1 MNSHFEKKIF
11 FIFIFL
17 FLLNITNLY
26 ANSKCFLILENKTD
40 FSTSLMSAMTTSIIS
55 QFVTKIE
62 EVPISGI
69 DAERKSCIYKVVFE
83 KSDDTT
89 FLVITGPKINSYGD
103 SKLKSADG
111 AQQALLKALYRSIPE
126 QQNKICSLYENVI
139 NECEK
144 SYSKKNE
151 ITNINI
157 SQKEK
162 KIDPILKNNKLKIIG
177 GYFGNSTY
185 IYANDNSG
193 TYLYNNGFTESISS
207 NGFFGAILRYFI
219 IEKVSIDLIY
229 SNNSVY
235 TVSYDSIKDP
245 SPNSNYSDQE
255 NATGE
260 ITSFYLLANYN
271 WFGNQVSWMNENIS
285 ILLGGGYGTTTTNVK
300 YQNNVILA
308 NENTKYSKI
317 QSDGISFSF
326 GFDYLFENNFLA
338 GLYYSSINGSLSGSR
353 VDDLNS
359 TGFDVYG
366 NSTLLNFSFGYEF

>member
-40 FSTSLMSAMTTSIIS
+40 FSTSMMSAMTTSIIS

-157 SQKEK
+157 S
-162 KIDPILKNNKLKIIG
+162 
-177 GYFGNSTY
+177 
-185 IYANDNSG
+185 
-193 TYLYNNGFTESISS
+193 
-207 NGFFGAILRYFI
+207 
-219 IEKVSIDLIY
+219 
-229 SNNSVY
+229 
-235 TVSYDSIKDP
+235 
-245 SPNSNYSDQE
+245 
-255 NATGE
+255 
-260 ITSFYLLANYN
+260 
-271 WFGNQVSWMNENIS
+271 
-285 ILLGGGYGTTTTNVK
+285 
-300 YQNNVILA
+300 
-308 NENTKYSKI
+308 
-317 QSDGISFSF
+317 
-326 GFDYLFENNFLA
+326 
-338 GLYYSSINGSLSGSR
+338 
-353 VDDLNS
+353 
-359 TGFDVYG
+359 
-366 NSTLLNFSFGYEF
+366 

>member
-1 MNSHFEKKIF
+1 
-11 FIFIFL
+11 
-17 FLLNITNLY
+17 
-26 ANSKCFLILENKTD
+26 
-40 FSTSLMSAMTTSIIS
+40 MSAMTTSIIS

-162 KIDPILKNNKLKIIG
+162 K
-177 GYFGNSTY
+177 
-185 IYANDNSG
+185 
-193 TYLYNNGFTESISS
+193 
-207 NGFFGAILRYFI
+207 
-219 IEKVSIDLIY
+219 
-229 SNNSVY
+229 
-235 TVSYDSIKDP
+235 
-245 SPNSNYSDQE
+245 
-255 NATGE
+255 
-260 ITSFYLLANYN
+260 
-271 WFGNQVSWMNENIS
+271 
-285 ILLGGGYGTTTTNVK
+285 
-300 YQNNVILA
+300 
-308 NENTKYSKI
+308 
-317 QSDGISFSF
+317 
-326 GFDYLFENNFLA
+326 
-338 GLYYSSINGSLSGSR
+338 
-353 VDDLNS
+353 
-359 TGFDVYG
+359 
-366 NSTLLNFSFGYEF
+366 